1 MPKVTDDKES
11 EYKERVRA
19 IIVRRPD
26 VSLRQIKKILEESR
40 TEPMSLTTHYI
51 GRLVNKIRKN
61 RGQRLNSYTINVI
74 LGQFEEEAK
83 ELKKQFWAIAGNPMI
98 DDKVKVAALKELR
111 NTSVALFDKMFDAG
125 LFERNLGKSET
136 EHTLSAESEAL
147 IERAMR
153 FGYGDRDK
161 TNNKKTSG
169 EDSTS

>member
-1 MPKVTDDKES
+1 MAKVTDDKQS

-26 VSLRQIKKILEESR
+26 VSIRQIKKILEENR
-40 TEPMSLTTHYI
+40 TEPISLSKDYI
-51 GRLVNKIRKN
+51 GKLVRTIRKN

-83 ELKKQFWAIAGNPMI
+83 ELKQQFWAIAGNPMT

-125 LFERNLGKSET
+125 LFERNLGKLDT

-147 IERAMR
+147 IERAMG
-153 FGYGDRDK
+153 FGYGDRNK
-161 TNNKKTSG
+161 TDNKKASG